1 MIIAYMLDRMIKER
15 DIPDIYEYLN
25 DYITGIAKHD
35 SNNVGF
41 TSFNTHMAI
50 TSYRAITRE
59 VEKDV
64 AICPSSGQIII
75 EHTFPS
81 GKIPITK
88 TPFTAD
94 RNDWR
99 GYLPGK
105 KEGITDDNGRAVIDE
120 CTPGVEYLIK
130 FYPDYDGTS
139 EAAINDEYLDI
150 IAQAAA
156 LLKMQW
162 DSKHHPNW
170 IDFKVRY
177 QSSSEQEKFYDFLKQ
192 NGEAFWKTLVG
203 LLDMISSIASFV
215 VNHWDDIAAFTTFG
229 MGGSLYLR
237 SKYKDSIEKFTNELI
252 ADLKK
257 LERSKIERIFFLL
270 IDKSLLYV
278 VYSAVI
284 NWICLLP
291 PDLLCAFIS
300 RGMAE
305 LVVNIVIGVVLTG
318 GAGLA
323 AKISVQAALVAR
335 DAVVVKGI
343 VSELSAI
350 EKVTT
355 YVSSFSGE
363 LGNIIAKSMN
373 RYVDIIKPNILKPSN
388 SGNARAIA
396 TAEGTTTGT
405 NTAEDAGRLINQIES
420 PNKTEIRA
428 ERADTT
434 STSEVDKPTT
444 TPKDESSPNSR
455 TCPADG
461 CPVSMVTGEELLS
474 LDDGELRGLLPFVW
488 KRLYRTS
495 AAEIDV
501 GLGYG
506 WSHCLSHQ
514 LIFENDKVLWI
525 NDENLTTELPL
536 PTKDIPVGI
545 NNLAEATIYL
555 GRDESEIILA
565 QAHGQGFYH
574 FKRTKSGAQLEYIS
588 DKHDNRIV
596 ITRNLLGRIHRI
608 HNTAGRGLLIR
619 YEGSHIVGVDYQRE
633 VAADNMEDSWQTIQP
648 LVNYR
653 YNKQFQLIQVTNA
666 VGESEYYRYDELNVI
681 QERKMAGGATFYWQ
695 WEGQGKEVRCLRH
708 WANFEQMESRYDWN
722 DNGKVTITRKDGS
735 QQVYEHDKDAKLIKE
750 IAPDGGEITKDYDPQ
765 GRIIAEKNPLG
776 AETVYQYDYQGNLRL
791 IISPSGELTQ
801 YGYDLG
807 RVDSISKGDA
817 TWRCAYNE
825 QGEIAWQAEPDGQ
838 TTYYE
843 YTTTG
848 KIKQIKYPDGSTHEL
863 TWNRLGQ
870 LIEEKLP
877 EGGTLRYRYD
887 ILGRQITRQDEFGK
901 VTQME
906 YDAIDRLIK
915 IIRADGT
922 SNAFEYNGYN
932 KVTKVVDEQGRI
944 TRYDYVPNLHVI
956 SRKINPDGS
965 EVNYQYNNAQ
975 LNLTDIINETGQRY
989 HIDYYP
995 NGLVSQETSFD
1006 GLTTSYQY
1014 DLGGHL
1020 LSKTEYDKQG
1030 KAYTTTYQRT
1040 NTGELLQKTLPDGK
1054 QINYRYNPAGKLLSV
1069 EDGNWP
1075 INYEYDL
1082 AGRLTTEHQGW
1093 ATLRYQ
1099 YSPLGILS
1107 QCKLPDG
1114 NVIDYKHTKGGQL
1127 SQVNLNGQK
1136 LTEHFYNLGQEVERQ
1151 QGVLTSIYDY
1161 DDEGRL
1167 KSHFISNQQK
1177 TLYKRHYQYSPA
1189 GNLEQIEDS
1198 RKGKREYFYDPL
1210 DRLTKVRGDITEDLI
1225 HDPAGNLL
1233 SQEHNV
1239 HHVNMQGNR
1248 LLMQGDKHF
1257 SYDDFGCLIEERRGQ
1272 NQQLVTHYQYDSQ
1285 HQLQTA
1291 TLPDGTVA
1299 EYQYDAFGRRIRK
1312 TVTDKTGT
1320 KTKTEYIWQGSK
1332 IVAESSK
1339 QHYQSYLYEPGT
1351 FKPLALLKGK
1361 GKEAQVYY
1369 YQLDHLGTPQELT
1382 NAHGGICWSAR
1393 YKAYGNL
1400 AVLDIADVDNPLRF
1414 QGQYYDQ
1421 ETGLHYNR
1429 YRYYNPTVGR
1439 YMTPDPIKLAG
1450 GLNNYQYTKNPV
1462 GYIDPLGLNEL
1473 CPLKR
1478 PINDAD
1484 IPKGMTRAQFEEK
1497 IQYFRDNI
1505 ETGRDYASW
1514 KKKLINE
1521 EGLSE
1526 GQVREIFYR
1535 GSLEKD
1541 RNIFGKPGDE
1551 NWKRY
1556 YEEISGTK
1564 MPDIDNMH
1572 AHHLV
1577 EKAGAGNPENAMV
1590 NRAIIEEAGLNS
1602 KLSRE
1607 NLAWARNIAGQHGS
1621 GRQGILRSR
1630 LEPVSGNKEAIIEVL
1645 KQWAIECQKI
1655 GS

>member
-1 MIIAYMLDRMIKER
+1 MIIAYMIDRIIKER
-15 DIPDIYEYLN
+15 DIPNINEYLN
-25 DYITGIAKHD
+25 DYIVGIARHD
-35 SNNVGF
+35 SDSAGILGF
-41 TSFNTHMAI
+41 LTSSSINA
-50 TSYRAITRE
+50 YRTVAKP
-59 VEKDV
+59 VEEQT
-64 AICPSSGQIII
+64 ATCPSNGQLII

-81 GKIPITK
+81 GKIPITR
-88 TPFTAD
+88 TPFAAN
-94 RNDWR
+94 RNSLKSL
-99 GYLPGK
+99 YSTK
-105 KEGITDDNGRAVIDE
+105 KTGVTDDNGRATIDQ
-120 CTPGVEYLIK
+120 CIPGEEYLIK

-139 EAAINDEYLDI
+139 EEAINKEYLDI
-150 IAQAAA
+150 IAQMGA

-162 DSKHHPNW
+162 DKKLHPDW
-170 IDFKVRY
+170 IGFKERY
-177 QSSSEQEKFYDFLKQ
+177 NSMSEQDKFFNFLEQ
-192 NGEAFWKTLVG
+192 NGKAFWDTLVG
-203 LLDMISSIASFV
+203 LWDMISSIASFI
-215 VNHWDDIAAFTTFG
+215 VNHWDDIAATAAFNI
-229 MGGSLYLR
+229 GGALYLHN
-237 SKYKDSIEKFTNELI
+237 KYKDSIQKFINELI

-257 LERSKIERIFFLL
+257 LERSKVERIFFLL
-270 IDKSLLYV
+270 VDKSLLYV
-278 VYSAVI
+278 VYSAAV

-323 AKISVQAALVAR
+323 AKVSAQAAVVAR
-335 DAVVVKGI
+335 QAVAVKGI
-343 VSELSAI
+343 VSELSSI

-355 YVSSFSGE
+355 YVSAFAGE
-363 LGNIIAKSMN
+363 AGEIIAKSMG
-373 RYVDIIKPNILKPSN
+373 RYVQAIKPAIVTSSH
-388 SGNARAIA
+388 SGEAKAIA
-396 TAEGTTTGT
+396 TAVQTGEKATTGA
-405 NTAEDAGRLINQIES
+405 NTAEDAGRFINQIES

-428 ERADTT
+428 EKT
-434 STSEVDKPTT
+434 STTPTKEVDNPST
-444 TPKDESSPNSR
+444 TPKEEPSPNSQV
-455 TCPADG
+455 CKADG

-506 WSHCLSHQ
+506 WSHALSHQ
-514 LIFENDKVLWI
+514 LIIEHDKVRWI

-545 NNLAEATIYL
+545 NNLAEAAIYL
-555 GRDESEIILA
+555 GRDETEIILA

-574 FKRTKSGAQLEYIS
+574 FKRTESGAQLEYIS

-633 VAADNMEDSWQTIQP
+633 IAADNMEDSWQTIQP

-653 YNKQFQLIQVTNA
+653 YNKQFQLIQATNA
-666 VGESEYYRYDELNVI
+666 VGESEYYGYDELNVI

-708 WANFEQMESRYDWN
+708 WANFEQMESRYDWDN
-722 DNGKVTITRKDGS
+722 NGKVTITRKDGS

-750 IAPDGGEITKDYDPQ
+750 IAPDGGEITKDYDQQ

-776 AETVYQYDYQGNLRL
+776 AETLYQYDYQGNLRL
-791 IISPSGELTQ
+791 VISPSGELTQ

-807 RVDSISKGDA
+807 RVDLISKGDA

-887 ILGRQITRQDEFGK
+887 TLGRQITRQDECGK
-901 VTQME
+901 ITQME

-932 KVTKVVDEQGRI
+932 KVTKVTDEQGRI

-1040 NTGELLQKTLPDGK
+1040 NTGELLQKTSPDGK

-1069 EDGNWP
+1069 DDGNWP

-1151 QGVLTSIYDY
+1151 QGELTSIYDY

-1167 KSHFISNQQK
+1167 KSHFISNQHK
-1177 TLYKRHYQYSPA
+1177 TLYKRYYQYSPA

-1299 EYQYDAFGRRIRK
+1299 EYQYDVFGRRIRK

-1400 AVLDIADVDNPLRF
+1400 AVLDIAAVDNPLRF

-1462 GYIDPLGLNEL
+1462 GYIDPLGLNAL
-1473 CPLKR
+1473 CP
-1478 PINDAD
+1478 DT
-1484 IPKGMTRAQFEEK
+1484 KGLDRTIFNQKVEHFK
-1497 IQYFRDNI
+1497 NHI
-1505 ETGRDYASW
+1505 ETPGQYKKW
-1514 KKKLINE
+1514 KKQLMEQENMTE
-1521 EGLSE
+1521 E
-1526 GQVREIFYR
+1526 QVREIFYR

-1541 RNIFGKPGDE
+1541 KNIFESKDGKSG
-1551 NWKRY
+1551 WKEY
-1556 YEEISGTK
+1556 YEEISGVK
-1564 MPDIDNMH
+1564 YPGKGWH

-1577 EKAGAGNPENAMV
+1577 EKVGGGAAGDA
-1590 NRAIIEEAGLNS
+1590 NRASIKEVGINVRLDRRNLDWAPFQTKGVHGDAVQAELGMR
-1602 KLSRE
+1602 LSPVKGDASGTEKVLRD
-1607 NLAWARNIAGQHGS
+1607 WADY
-1621 GRQGILRSR
+1621 LRT
-1630 LEPVSGNKEAIIEVL
+1630 L
-1645 KQWAIECQKI
+1645 KKD
-1655 GS
+1655 

>member
-1 MIIAYMLDRMIKER
+1 MIIAYLVDRIIRER
-15 DIPDIYEYLN
+15 NIPNINQYLN
-25 DYITGIAKHD
+25 DYIAGIARHD
-35 SNNVGF
+35 ADNVGVIGF
-41 TSFNTHMAI
+41 AINTAGNA
-50 TSYRAITRE
+50 YRVATRTVEEE
-59 VEKDV
+59 VAK
-64 AICPSSGQIII
+64 CPSSGEIMI

-81 GKIPITK
+81 GKIPITRV
-88 TPFTAD
+88 PYAAD
-94 RNDWR
+94 RNDWK
-99 GYLPGK
+99 GAFTFEK
-105 KEGITDDNGRAVIDE
+105 KGITDYNGRAVIKD
-120 CTPGVEYLIK
+120 CSPGVEYLIK
-130 FYPDYDGTS
+130 FYPDYNGTS
-139 EAAINDEYLDI
+139 EEAINQEYVDI
-150 IAQAAA
+150 IAKMGA
-156 LLKMQW
+156 LLKTQW
-162 DSKHHPNW
+162 DDKLLPDWNS
-170 IDFKVRY
+170 FKDRY
-177 QSSSEQEKFYDFLKQ
+177 NLMSEQDKFFMFLETYGK
-192 NGEAFWKTLVG
+192 GFWDTLVG
-203 LLDMISSIASFV
+203 LWDMISSIATAI
-215 VNHWDDIAAFTTFG
+215 VNHWDKILAGAALFSGPIGAAVGAT
-229 MGGSLYLR
+229 YLH
-237 SKYKDSIEKFTNELI
+237 SKYADSIKKFISELI
-252 ADLKK
+252 EDLKK
-257 LERSKIERIFFLL
+257 LERSKVERIFFLL
-270 IDKSLLYV
+270 VDKSLLYV
-278 VYSAVI
+278 VFSAVI
-284 NWICLLP
+284 YWICLLP
-291 PDLLCAFIS
+291 PDLLCAFIA

-305 LVVNIVIGVVLTG
+305 IVVNIVIGVVLTG

-323 AKISVQAALVAR
+323 AKISAQVAVI
-335 DAVVVKGI
+335 AKETVVIKEVVKVINATERLTAYISKFASEAGEVI
-343 VSELSAI
+343 V
-350 EKVTT
+350 
-355 YVSSFSGE
+355 
-363 LGNIIAKSMN
+363 KSMN
-373 RYVDIIKPNILKPSN
+373 RYVDAIKPATVTASH
-388 SGNARAIA
+388 SGPTKVIA
-396 TAEGTTTGT
+396 TQ
-405 NTAEDAGRLINQIES
+405 TAKVGDDVATAAKPTHIES
-420 PNKTEIRA
+420 PNKTEITT
-428 ERADTT
+428 ERVNTT
-434 STSEVDKPTT
+434 PKTEVDKPSS
-444 TPKDESSPNSR
+444 TPKDEPSPNSQV
-455 TCPADG
+455 CKADG
-461 CPVSMVTGEELLS
+461 CPVSMVSGEELLS
-474 LDDGELRGLLPFVW
+474 LEDGELRGLLPFVW

-506 WSHCLSHQ
+506 WSHCLAHQ
-514 LIFENDKVLWI
+514 LVFEQDKVIWI
-525 NDENLTTELPL
+525 NDENLATELPL
-536 PTKDIPVGI
+536 PSKETPIGV
-545 NNLAEATIYL
+545 NNLAESAIYL
-555 GRDESEIILA
+555 GRDETEIILA

-619 YEGSHIVGVDYQRE
+619 YQNNHIVGVDYQRE
-633 VAADNMEDSWQTIQP
+633 IAADNLKDSWQTIQP

-653 YNKQFQLIQVTNA
+653 YNKQFQLIEATNA
-666 VGESEYYRYDELNVI
+666 VNESEHYSYDELNVI

-708 WANFEQMESRYDWN
+708 WANFEQMESRYDWD

-735 QQVYEHDKDAKLIKE
+735 QQIYEHDKDAKLIKE
-750 IAPDGGEITKDYDPQ
+750 IAPDGGEITKDYDLQ
-765 GRIIAEKNPLG
+765 GRIIAETNPLG
-776 AETVYQYDYQGNLRL
+776 AETRYQYDYQGNLRL
-791 IISPSGELTQ
+791 IVSPRGELTQ

-838 TTYYE
+838 ITYYE

-848 KIKQIKYPDGSTHEL
+848 KIKQIKYPDGSIHQL

-887 ILGRQITRQDEFGK
+887 SLGRQITRQDEFGK

-915 IIRADGT
+915 IIRADGS

-932 KVTKVVDEQGRI
+932 KVTKVTDEQGRV
-944 TRYDYVPNLHVI
+944 TRYEYLPNLHVI
-956 SRKINPDGS
+956 SRKIHPDGS

-995 NGLVSQETSFD
+995 NGLVSQETSFE

-1014 DLGGHL
+1014 DLAGHL
-1020 LSKTEYDKQG
+1020 LSKTEYDTQG
-1030 KAYTTTYQRT
+1030 EAYTTTYQRT

-1054 QINYRYNPAGKLLSV
+1054 KINYRYNPAGKLFSV
-1069 EDGNWP
+1069 DDGNWP

-1082 AGRLTTEHQGW
+1082 AGRLTAEHQGW

-1107 QCKLPDG
+1107 QCTLPDG
-1114 NVIDYKHTKGGQL
+1114 NIIDYKHTKGGQL
-1127 SQVNLNGQK
+1127 RQVDLNGQK
-1136 LTEHFYNLGQEVERQ
+1136 LTEHFYSLNQEVERQ
-1151 QGVLTSIYDY
+1151 QGALTSIYDY
-1161 DDEGRL
+1161 DDQGRL
-1167 KSHFISNQQK
+1167 KSHFISNQHK
-1177 TLYKRHYQYSPA
+1177 TLYKRHYQYSPV

-1233 SQEHNV
+1233 SQQHNV
-1239 HHVNMQGNR
+1239 HQVNSQGNR

-1257 SYDDFGCLIEERRGQ
+1257 SYDDFGCLIEERRGH

-1285 HQLQTA
+1285 HQLQIA

-1312 TVTDKTGT
+1312 TVTDKAGT

-1339 QHYQSYLYEPGT
+1339 QHYQSYLYEPGS

-1382 NAHGGICWSAR
+1382 NAHGSICWSAR

-1400 AVLDIADVDNPLRF
+1400 AVLDIAEVDNPLRF

-1439 YMTPDPIKLAG
+1439 YMTPDLIKLAG

-1462 GYIDPLGLNEL
+1462 GYIDPLGLNAL
-1473 CPLKR
+1473 CP
-1478 PINDAD
+1478 DT
-1484 IPKGMTRAQFEEK
+1484 KGLDRTIFNQKVEHFK
-1497 IQYFRDNI
+1497 NHI
-1505 ETGRDYASW
+1505 ETPGQYKKW
-1514 KKKLINE
+1514 KKQLMEQENMTE
-1521 EGLSE
+1521 E
-1526 GQVREIFYR
+1526 QVREIFYR
-1535 GSLEKD
+1535 GSLEKNK
-1541 RNIFGKPGDE
+1541 NIFESKDGKSG
-1551 NWKRY
+1551 WKEY
-1556 YEEISGTK
+1556 YEEISGVK
-1564 MPDIDNMH
+1564 YPGKGWH

-1577 EKAGAGNPENAMV
+1577 EKVGGGAAGDA
-1590 NRAIIEEAGLNS
+1590 NRASIKEVGINVRLDRRNLDWAPFQTKGVHGDAVQAELGMR
-1602 KLSRE
+1602 LSPVK
-1607 NLAWARNIAGQHGS
+1607 GD
-1621 GRQGILRSR
+1621 
-1630 LEPVSGNKEAIIEVL
+1630 VSGTEKVL
-1645 KQWAIECQKI
+1645 RDWADYLRTLKKD
-1655 GS
+1655 